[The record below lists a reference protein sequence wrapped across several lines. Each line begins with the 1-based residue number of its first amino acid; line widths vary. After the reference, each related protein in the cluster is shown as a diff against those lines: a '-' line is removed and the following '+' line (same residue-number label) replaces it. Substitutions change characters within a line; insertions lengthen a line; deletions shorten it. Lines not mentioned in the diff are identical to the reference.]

1 MDNESEVIQQRI
13 HVTRAALAEKFER
26 LDALGATVGD
36 RIETAADAAGQTIQ
50 VVNDAVQAVRTGTV
64 YMWESGNI
72 IKQVEKR
79 PWTMLAG
86 ATAVAFVGSSMYH
99 RRSVNRSA
107 SPQPQPQP
115 PPDAVGQARPGV
127 SQEPRPMSQSGT
139 ADPKRGTLG
148 VKFQGEIAQ
157 LRGLAL
163 GMLFGVL
170 RDVVKDSVSKP
181 VAQHIDGVFDSITNR
196 MGGRPV
202 NGRMLPER
210 KRPDPVPPEA

>member
-13 HVTRAALAEKFER
+13 NVTRAALAEKFEQ
-26 LDALGATVGD
+26 LDALGATVGN
-36 RIETAADAAGQTIQ
+36 RIETAADAAEQTIQ
-50 VVNDAVQAVRTGTV
+50 VVNDAVQAVKKGTV
-64 YMWESGNI
+64 YMWESSNI

-79 PWTMLAG
+79 PWTILAG

-107 SPQPQPQP
+107 SPQPEP
-115 PPDAVGQARPGV
+115 PPDAVCQARPGV
-127 SQEPRPMSQSGT
+127 SPEPRLMPQSGP
-139 ADPKRGTLG
+139 ADPKRETLG

-181 VAQHIDGVFDSITNR
+181 VALHVDDLFESITNR